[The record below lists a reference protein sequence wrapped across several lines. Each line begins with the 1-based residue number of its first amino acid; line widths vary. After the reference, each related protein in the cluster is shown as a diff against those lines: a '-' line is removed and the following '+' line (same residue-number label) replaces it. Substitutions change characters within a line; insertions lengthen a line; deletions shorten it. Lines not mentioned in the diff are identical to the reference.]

1 MRCRIPEGRE
11 LDVGDQRAEVL
22 SISTLDISK
31 WRHWPA
37 TDRLCRVEKLYKPL
51 IKMCVIKIDWNLH
64 DPPSPITIFFPE
76 SSNERSKN
84 QTEIIPFNILSIDL
98 TSEVKPF
105 LKLKSFTLLVQML
118 TT

>member
-22 SISTLDISK
+22 SISTLDINK

-37 TDRLCRVEKLYKPL
+37 TDRLCRVEKLDKPL

-64 DPPSPITIFFPE
+64 DPPSPITIF
-76 SSNERSKN
+76 SLRAAMKD
-84 QTEIIPFNILSIDL
+84 QKIRQKL
-98 TSEVKPF
+98 F
-105 LKLKSFTLLVQML
+105 LFIYYQ
-118 TT
+118 